1 MEPDFADLYRQFAP
15 GVYRY
20 LVRVCGSRFT
30 AQDLLQETFLRLHL
44 QLQQRAAIDSPRPWL
59 YRVAVHLARDHQRA
73 IQRAALR
80 DGRYARD
87 EKIIDFQAVVEQ
99 RDEVAYALARL
110 TPRMRQ
116 VLLLFAEG
124 FTYREIAE
132 VTGVEYGYVGVLM
145 QRARAAFRRHYENQH
160 VQQRRTRPRAV
171 R

>member
-1 MEPDFADLYRQFAP
+1 LEPDFADLYRQFAP

-20 LVRVCGSRFT
+20 LVRVCGSRLT

-44 QLQQRAAIDSPRPWL
+44 QLRQRAAITCPRPWL

-73 IQRAALR
+73 SQRAALR

-87 EKIIDFQAVVEQ
+87 ERIIDFQAAVERQ
-99 RDEVAYALARL
+99 DAVAHALARL

-132 VTGVEYGYVGVLM
+132 ITGVECGYVGVLM
-145 QRARAAFRRHYENQH
+145 QRARAAFRRHYEDQDD
-160 VQQRRTRPRAV
+160 RRSRIHPRAV